1 MVETSGHSIP
11 VLPSFLIVL
20 DIFEKKIIYPI
31 PESPHPFQVSPSSKS
46 REGEEKEKDDEL
58 DKGQEM
64 RGASMVG
71 RAALVPFA
79 MTTAYKLPT
88 EPRRG

>member
-46 REGEEKEKDDEL
+46 REGEEKEK
-58 DKGQEM
+58 
-64 RGASMVG
+64 G
-71 RAALVPFA
+71 R
-79 MTTAYKLPT
+79 
-88 EPRRG
+88 